1 MDHCWN
7 KANKIKNFTIFFVEY
22 SFFVIFALNVKLKTN
37 KDHIMYTIDYLK
49 TLHADYVEWNTD
61 PGSMIMPEDT
71 YDFDYASDDEI
82 KNLAEI
88 EDEDDF
94 VDAIRELIQDFL
106 ATGTVKSFRVKDP
119 SGKLVCEYDD
129 EFWG

>member
-1 MDHCWN
+1 
-7 KANKIKNFTIFFVEY
+7 
-22 SFFVIFALNVKLKTN
+22 
-37 KDHIMYTIDYLK
+37 MYTIDYLK
-49 TLHADYVEWNTD
+49 TLHARYVEWNTD

-71 YDFDYASDDEI
+71 YNLDYASDDEI

-106 ATGTVKSFRVKDP
+106 AMGTVKSFCVKDP
-119 SGKLVCEYDD
+119 SGTLVCEYDD

>member
-1 MDHCWN
+1 MTIIET
-7 KANKIKNFTIFFVEY
+7 KQIKTNISRNIFVEY
-22 SFFVIFALNVKLKTN
+22 SFFVIFALSVKLKTN

-71 YDFDYASDDEI
+71 YNFDYASDDEI

-106 ATGTVKSFRVKDP
+106 ATGTVKSFQVKDP

>member
-1 MDHCWN
+1 
-7 KANKIKNFTIFFVEY
+7 
-22 SFFVIFALNVKLKTN
+22 
-37 KDHIMYTIDYLK
+37 MYTIDYLK

-106 ATGTVKSFRVKDP
+106 ATGTVKSFCVKDP

-129 EFWG
+129 EFGG

>member
-1 MDHCWN
+1 M
-7 KANKIKNFTIFFVEY
+7 
-22 SFFVIFALNVKLKTN
+22 
-37 KDHIMYTIDYLK
+37 
-49 TLHADYVEWNTD
+49 EWNTD

-71 YDFDYASDDEI
+71 YKFDYASDDEI
-82 KNLAEI
+82 KRLAEI
-88 EDEDDF
+88 EDEDEDDF

-129 EFWG
+129 EFGG

>member
-1 MDHCWN
+1 M
-7 KANKIKNFTIFFVEY
+7 TIFAIDLPHEQ
-22 SFFVIFALNVKLKTN
+22 LKTN
-37 KDHIMYTIDYLK
+37 NMYTVDYLK

-61 PGSMIMPEDT
+61 PGSMIMPKDT
-71 YDFDYASDDEI
+71 YKLDYAFDDEI
-82 KNLAEI
+82 KRLAEI

-106 ATGTVKSFRVKDP
+106 ALGTVKSFQVKDP
-119 SGKLVCEYDD
+119 TGKLVCEYDD